1 MMLSVAT
8 QSCPSVL
15 PPPKSV
21 CFHPSVCLVRGRN
34 LVEIWWTVADIYKA
48 PITPE
53 PWSVFLGVSEHWP
66 DNLVGRWVILF
77 CFAQISHYRVK
88 YPPNWH
94 QPAGDSKQH
103 FLTMNTEKFSL
114 KNLYFLPKHARL
126 LHSHPRC
133 FAILCQ
139 PTKLCIVNV
148 STTSCQWTQ
157 QRYVTEYIWGLGTGY
172 QDIYT
177 FTEWLNHGVIY
188 GWALKSNFV

>member
-8 QSCPSVL
+8 QSCPLVL
-15 PPPKSV
+15 PSPKSV
-21 CFHPSVCLVRGRN
+21 RFLPSACLVRGRN

-53 PWSVFLGVSEHWP
+53 PWSVFLDVSEYWP

-77 CFAQISHYRVK
+77 CFAQISHYWVK

-94 QPAGDSKQH
+94 QPADDSKQH
-103 FLTMNTEKFSL
+103 FLTMNTENFSL
-114 KNLYFLPKHARL
+114 KNLYFLPKHTRL

-139 PTKLCIVNV
+139 PTKIRHWMYLRSGN
-148 STTSCQWTQ
+148 
-157 QRYVTEYIWGLGTGY
+157 RLPGYLYVYWIFWKTCFFITMVL
-172 QDIYT
+172 
-177 FTEWLNHGVIY
+177 
-188 GWALKSNFV
+188 FVDEP